1 MRPVF
6 VIIDEKTRDDF
17 EKEWGI
23 PYGYA
28 DCEIFLDLDAAVIDF
43 EEWVDDWE
51 TTYVIEKIDSE
62 GREIVYKR

>member
-17 EKEWGI
+17 EKEWRI

-28 DCEIFLDLDAAVIDF
+28 DCEIFLDFDDAVIDF
-43 EEWVDDWE
+43 EEWVDEWE
-51 TTYVIEKIDSE
+51 TTYIIEKIDNK
-62 GREIVYKR
+62 GRETLYKR